1 MIDGNR
7 VACNFCEG
15 GKRVINLTESNK
27 SFLSERIKDENID
40 EAITISRIAWDNFPI
55 LKESADTKKKV
66 ETLLNGVHQTINE
79 QILSPITTSIS
90 GLNALM
96 SAVEKNPE
104 LIQKCS
110 DDTMRSLNGH
120 LNQIVSSINGP
131 TIQIQQIY
139 QMLSQL
145 VYKPSVKG
153 SVGEKI
159 LADIWPQYFGKDL
172 IDMLGAAGREDF
184 LVTPY
189 LNNGIS
195 SYGDRISVERKSGKQ
210 TYTGAQFKEAI
221 RHSIEKGATYAII
234 VYDTQDNLP
243 QKTMFAREKDVL
255 VAVVDIQ
262 SGTWKMARQIFEV
275 LQREITS
282 KKKNINEINIKVI
295 QEVATDIGALVRY
308 TSDVRGKGTKIK
320 TLTEKID
327 EDLDDIKAAVGNY
340 QDKLKAAVTEVE
352 TESIEAM
359 HMSKQ
364 VESNI
369 ATIAMKRP
377 DTNISAH

>member
-7 VACNFCEG
+7 IDCNFCEG
-15 GKRVINLTESNK
+15 GKRAINLTESNK
-27 SFLSERIKDENID
+27 SFLWERIKDGNID

-55 LKESADTKKKV
+55 LKESADTKKIV
-66 ETLLNGVHQTINE
+66 ETLLKGVQQTINE
-79 QILSPITTSIS
+79 QMLAPITTSIS

-96 SAVEKNPE
+96 STVEKNPE

-120 LNQIVSSINGP
+120 LNQIVSSLNAP
-131 TIQIQQIY
+131 NMQIQQIY

-159 LADIWPQYFGKDL
+159 LAEIWPQYFDKD
-172 IDMLGAAGREDF
+172 IIVPLGGAGREDF

-189 LNNGIS
+189 LNSGIS
-195 SYGDRISVERKSGKQ
+195 SYGDRISIERKSGKQ
-210 TYTGAQFKEAI
+210 TYTGTHFKEAI
-221 RHSIEKGATYAII
+221 QHSLEKGASYAII

-243 QKTMFAREKDVL
+243 QKTMFAREKGIL

-262 SGTWKMARQIFEV
+262 SGTWKMVREIFEV

-295 QEVATDIGALVRY
+295 QEVATDIGALVMVY
-308 TSDVRGKGTKIK
+308 V
-320 TLTEKID
+320 
-327 EDLDDIKAAVGNY
+327 
-340 QDKLKAAVTEVE
+340 
-352 TESIEAM
+352 
-359 HMSKQ
+359 
-364 VESNI
+364 
-369 ATIAMKRP
+369 
-377 DTNISAH
+377 